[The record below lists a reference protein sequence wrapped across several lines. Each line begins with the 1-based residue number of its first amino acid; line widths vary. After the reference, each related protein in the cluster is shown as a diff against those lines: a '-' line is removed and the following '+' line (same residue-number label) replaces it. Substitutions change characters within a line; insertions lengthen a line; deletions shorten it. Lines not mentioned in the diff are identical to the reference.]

1 MAHAEL
7 FSVMISLAVG
17 PETLGMRPEAAML
30 MRKQLPA
37 LRNVYQLLVAHT
49 DLRLRE
55 VERLLA
61 E

>member
-1 MAHAEL
+1 
-7 FSVMISLAVG
+7 
-17 PETLGMRPEAAML
+17 ML